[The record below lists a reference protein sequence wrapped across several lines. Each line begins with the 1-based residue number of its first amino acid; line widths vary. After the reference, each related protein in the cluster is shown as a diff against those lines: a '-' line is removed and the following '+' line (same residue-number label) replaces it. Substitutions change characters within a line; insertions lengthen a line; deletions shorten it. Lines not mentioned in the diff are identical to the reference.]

1 VFESYDALVEWL
13 QSGERGL
20 IGEEE
25 RNVPEAYAESE
36 DARSSDDDGNTPSS
50 QPRNCNAG
58 NGNGNDKNGGKKDD
72 PPKPPSS
79 SSSSSSSSEDDRPKS
94 LILPWYQVPPRMSH
108 KERKRLYGDLSKIK
122 AYRER
127 FNHPPVVGRGVEE
140 DDARRREELRVM
152 QEEEK
157 RQQEEQRR
165 QTQLGNRPR
174 NGYTFRRDTAPSPE
188 RSTPPSPP
196 GRGQQMR
203 SALQTQPTSGR
214 GQQSRSTLQS
224 QLENSL
230 ENNWGFRQS
239 PSPSPPGSR
248 QGSPPL
254 SPPPPGFIRC
264 PDCTVNNRDITTSC
278 GTCGMP
284 WPAAPAPGS
293 QARGI
298 VPYDRQPDA
307 LFGDEVFTYS
317 DDEDDDDMYVM
328 TGGAGPAGTVDAGGD
343 PDPIPATE
351 RTRLQNAR
359 EAALY
364 DAALREGRDK
374 DRQQTALL
382 NGQDVPESQPYFYD
396 PELDAEHITVA
407 QEAERRETI
416 HREGILDARRAK
428 VVRGLLARHSDP
440 ERQQWT
446 VTFDRALAQRFED
459 PSEATMLRRI
469 EETRYNTRY
478 NGLRWPED
486 GMTGWP
492 DAFDAEFRQYILDAT
507 RYLEQ
512 RDVFGNLAEQSD
524 AEDPGDETETET
536 ATQPSTPRTQTP
548 NWVAD
553 GNEGRLDRLQW
564 LRAQCE
570 QAEDEGRTFPESLPG
585 WNNMTRNRRRHI
597 RGDLG
602 FLKDQRRIAKGKNK
616 AI

>member
-440 ERQQWT
+440 ERTQYNEDEWLLQLRDWQAEYPPESETPFPGMIPGYDLLNQALYTQLVQDIRQMQLNVQAGLRATQQ
-446 VTFDRALAQRFED
+446 ALRRTRTGAQRLAWLTRLAELEANAAKESEEFPKNVPGFANLDAVQQTQLEAD
-459 PSEATMLRRI
+459 IAAMQRLTNDDGNDQINNAPSGPAPRSTLRRQVS
-469 EETRYNTRY
+469 E
-478 NGLRWPED
+478 
-486 GMTGWP
+486 
-492 DAFDAEFRQYILDAT
+492 
-507 RYLEQ
+507 
-512 RDVFGNLAEQSD
+512 
-524 AEDPGDETETET
+524 
-536 ATQPSTPRTQTP
+536 
-548 NWVAD
+548 
-553 GNEGRLDRLQW
+553 
-564 LRAQCE
+564 
-570 QAEDEGRTFPESLPG
+570 
-585 WNNMTRNRRRHI
+585 
-597 RGDLG
+597 
-602 FLKDQRRIAKGKNK
+602 
-616 AI
+616 